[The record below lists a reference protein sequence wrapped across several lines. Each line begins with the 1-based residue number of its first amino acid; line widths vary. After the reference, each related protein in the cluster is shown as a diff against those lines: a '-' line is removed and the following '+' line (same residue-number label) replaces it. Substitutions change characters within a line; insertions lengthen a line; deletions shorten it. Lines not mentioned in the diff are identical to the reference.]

1 LLGTEEARSEE
12 WDDALFILMDRDNDG
27 TVDFREMICAL
38 STLCRGSL
46 EQRLALAFEAFDTD
60 CSGFLEQ
67 DECDRMV
74 ALLDAHAF
82 DECDHSEGRG
92 LSQLAVK
99 LKLAD
104 ANGDGKLSF
113 DEVGEE
119 RREEERSG
127 CLEEGRCKL
136 VLALRPI
143 AATSSHTLPLS
154 RARALSLTLPQF
166 IAACEHD
173 PEMQHAFGCRI
184 PIDLKEHYALSK
196 QTAAEQGGCAADCSV
211 M

>member
-1 LLGTEEARSEE
+1 
-12 WDDALFILMDRDNDG
+12 
-27 TVDFREMICAL
+27 
-38 STLCRGSL
+38 
-46 EQRLALAFEAFDTD
+46 
-60 CSGFLEQ
+60 
-67 DECDRMV
+67 
-74 ALLDAHAF
+74 
-82 DECDHSEGRG
+82 

-143 AATSSHTLPLS
+143 AATSFSHTTSLS
-154 RARALSLTLPQF
+154 LSRALSLTLPQF

-184 PIDLKEHYALSK
+184 PIDLKEHYAKSK
-196 QTAAEQGGCAADCSV
+196 QTAAEQGGCAADCCV